1 MWKLTKRRSYTVLEG
16 VPTKKR
22 IKMVCDVGSSAMFF
36 SHPPQLNFRARPI
49 DMIIKYVLGAS
60 IMLNIYMMLSVTSND
75 QIFHSLSQ
83 SLTNS
88 SSHSVS
94 QSLSNASSHSL
105 SLSNASSHVVSTSSD
120 YLFQRSIGYA
130 GSGNRIREKLAKAS
144 NGEDI
149 KIGVLGGSISTGHKL
164 EQKDKE
170 VYHSVIFDWFTNK
183 FPVGQHK
190 LVNGAAPATGSSY
203 FTYCHSKHI
212 PDDLDIIF
220 IEFSINDGSIY
231 PTERGDG
238 DPGITKNMELLVR
251 NLMQMPNKPAIVF
264 LSFFSFKVD
273 YYFNGQEAHMAI
285 ANYYDIPYI
294 SFKNAY
300 YDHHNRFPNDVYT
313 LFSSDEHHPNK
324 EGHRMMSAFVI
335 QYLES
340 IQGPKAINS
349 PDADIPLLDMW
360 TTRKHQASFF
370 ELNPFCETFMDK
382 TYKPSS
388 MDGWY
393 LMNWK
398 KEKYYIASDTPGSRI
413 TFSVEAS
420 KGSVYMYI
428 LKSNQYDLGNVWC
441 WADDDRDSGKE
452 LSGHWEIG
460 RSIGHMML
468 VSDSLS
474 KGSHDI
480 HCEVLDGEKTHFRI
494 IAIFSG

>member
-1 MWKLTKRRSYTVLEG
+1 
-16 VPTKKR
+16 
-22 IKMVCDVGSSAMFF
+22 
-36 SHPPQLNFRARPI
+36 
-49 DMIIKYVLGAS
+49 
-60 IMLNIYMMLSVTSND
+60 MLSVSSNNHVF
-75 QIFHSLSQ
+75 QSLSH

-88 SSHSVS
+88 SH
-94 QSLSNASSHSL
+94 SLSNS
-105 SLSNASSHVVSTSSD
+105 SSHVLSHPSD

-164 EQKDKE
+164 EDKSKE
-170 VYHSVIFDWFTNK
+170 VYHSVLFDWFTSK
-183 FPVGQHK
+183 FPYGQHT

-203 FTYCHSKHI
+203 FTYCHGKHI

-300 YDHHNRFPNDVYT
+300 YDHHNRFPKDVST

-335 QYLES
+335 RYLES
-340 IQGPKAINS
+340 IEGVKAANT

-360 TTRKHQASFF
+360 TTRKHKANFS

-382 TYKPSS
+382 TYQPSY

-398 KEKYYIASDTPGSRI
+398 KEKYYIASDSPGSLI

-428 LKSNQYDLGNVWC
+428 LKSSQYDLGSVWC
-441 WADDDRDSGKE
+441 WADDDRDNGRE
-452 LSGHWEIG
+452 LSGHWNIS

-474 KGSHDI
+474 KGRHDI
-480 HCEVLDGEKTHFRI
+480 HCQVLPGDNTHFRI